1 MQADTRFTSIRQ
13 QSDLQS
19 STVGAKNIAVSPAT
33 VYRRREQCRKDALQ
47 RCDNDLKEAA
57 VMQLCYDGKIFN
69 QMDRCVFAGQIVNQQ
84 KQDKLIAIKT
94 FPEETS
100 VTSEKV
106 FSSITELCGPL
117 LNKTN
122 SVMSDTTAL
131 NTGKKSG
138 INKRLL
144 NFFHDH

>member
-1 MQADTRFTSIRQ
+1 MLYRYVF
-13 QSDLQS
+13 
-19 STVGAKNIAVSPAT
+19 VGQT
-33 VYRRREQCRKDALQ
+33 
-47 RCDNDLKEAA
+47 
-57 VMQLCYDGKIFN
+57 
-69 QMDRCVFAGQIVNQQ
+69 VNQQ

-106 FSSITELCGPL
+106 FSSITELCEPL
-117 LNKTN
+117 LNKIY

-138 INKRLL
+138 INKCLL
-144 NFFHDH
+144 DFFHEHCGRPSILYVIAKIEGKKDQTPWKKDL

>member
-19 STVGAKNIAVSPAT
+19 STVGAENTAVSPAT
-33 VYRRREQCRKDALQ
+33 VYRRREQCRKNALQ

-57 VMQLCYDGKIFN
+57 AMQLCYDGKILN

-106 FSSITELCGPL
+106 FSSITEICGPL
-117 LNKTN
+117 LNKTH

-131 NTGKKSG
+131 NTGKWHKQTFA
-138 INKRLL
+138 
-144 NFFHDH
+144 NFFS